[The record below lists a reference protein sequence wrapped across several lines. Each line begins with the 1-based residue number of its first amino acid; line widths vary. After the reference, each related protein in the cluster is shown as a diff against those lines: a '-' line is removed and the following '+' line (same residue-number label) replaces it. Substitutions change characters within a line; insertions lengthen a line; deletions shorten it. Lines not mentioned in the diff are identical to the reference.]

1 MKTRFFPILGL
12 LALTVLS
19 ACAPAASDPI
29 ASLPTSAD
37 TQAAASPSTSV
48 TPTASSSSPQAIPTS
63 RGGDLEATDP
73 NTVSLASGQ
82 LQLVEF
88 FRFT

>member
-1 MKTRFFPILGL
+1 MKTRFFPLVSL
-12 LALTVLS
+12 LALTLLL
-19 ACAPAASDPI
+19 ACAPPAPK
-29 ASLPTSAD
+29 
-37 TQAAASPSTSV
+37 
-48 TPTASSSSPQAIPTS
+48 PTASPLTGTDIPATLTPAVPTVATSTVPPIQVIATS
-63 RGGDLEATDP
+63 RGPQLEATDP

>member
-1 MKTRFFPILGL
+1 MKTRFFPLVSL
-12 LALTVLS
+12 LALTLLS
-19 ACAPAASDPI
+19 ACAPAAPN
-29 ASLPTSAD
+29 
-37 TQAAASPSTSV
+37 
-48 TPTASSSSPQAIPTS
+48 PTASPLAGTDNPAAVTPNVATSTVPPTPIQVIATS
-63 RGGDLEATDP
+63 RGSQLEATDP

>member
-1 MKTRFFPILGL
+1 MKTRFFPLVSL

-19 ACAPAASDPI
+19 ACASAAPDPA
-29 ASLPTSAD
+29 
-37 TQAAASPSTSV
+37 TQV
-48 TPTASSSSPQAIPTS
+48 VSSPARSEAAPASTVLPPPVPAIATP
-63 RGGDLEATDP
+63 RGPELEATDP